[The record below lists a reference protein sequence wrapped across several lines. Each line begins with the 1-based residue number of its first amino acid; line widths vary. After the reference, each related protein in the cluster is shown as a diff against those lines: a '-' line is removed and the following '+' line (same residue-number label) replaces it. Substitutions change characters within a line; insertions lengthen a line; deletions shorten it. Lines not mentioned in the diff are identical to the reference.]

1 MSYQLTEESFLK
13 DVATHEMHVLMD
25 SGVYRHLRFK
35 RPGTG
40 CMHFDLITYPGYLV
54 YSSDMGCYV
63 FSRLE
68 DMFEFFRADRE
79 HRHLRNGETL
89 AINLGYWS
97 EKLRAVDGGR
107 NNPGAMEF
115 SEEKFRR
122 VINEY
127 RVGWM
132 RQSKEREWLT
142 KEQRRDLWESVEYS
156 VIDKIDDSG
165 QVATSAAYEFSNYIN
180 GRQFCFEDLF
190 ENNFEQFRHR
200 FIWCC
205 YALAWGVK
213 KYDESK
219 VSRCEATNEVAV

>member
-1 MSYQLTEESFLK
+1 MSHQPTEASFLK

-25 SGVYRHLRFK
+25 SGVYRHIRFK

-54 YSSDMGCYV
+54 YSGDMGCYV
-63 FSRLE
+63 FSRLD
-68 DMFEFFRADRE
+68 DMFEFFRTDRE
-79 HRHLRNGETL
+79 HRHTRNGETL

-107 NNPGAMEF
+107 HVPGAMEF
-115 SEEKFRR
+115 SEDKFRR

-132 RQSKEREWLT
+132 RENRDRLT
-142 KEQRRDLWESVEYS
+142 KDERRELWESVDWS
-156 VIDKIDDSG
+156 VLSKIDDGG
-165 QVATSAAYEFSNYIN
+165 QVAMTAAYEFSEKIG
-180 GRQFCFEDLF
+180 GRSFSFDDLF
-190 ENNFEQFRHR
+190 EHNFEQFRYH

-213 KYDESK
+213 QYDEAK
-219 VSRCEATNEVAV
+219 ALDLVAAA